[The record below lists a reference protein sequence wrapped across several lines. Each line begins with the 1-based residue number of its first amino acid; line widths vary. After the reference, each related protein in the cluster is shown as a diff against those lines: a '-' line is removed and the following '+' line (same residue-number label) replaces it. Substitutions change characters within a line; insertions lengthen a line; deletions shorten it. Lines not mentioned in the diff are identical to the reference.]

1 MLRALLVA
9 LLLANALFLAWAQGW
24 LSPVFAPPRQGER
37 EPERLAQ
44 QVNANLIK
52 VLPPVAASA
61 AQRVADAKVC
71 LWAGPFS
78 DAELAEAEGA
88 LAKADVPLEAWN
100 REPVAGGQQA
110 LRVSA
115 ADGELR
121 ARLTA
126 SAVAFSP
133 CDPAVPAPVAAPNR
147 R

>member
-44 QVNANLIK
+44 QVNPALIK

-61 AQRVADAKVC
+61 AQRVAEAKVC

-78 DAELAEAEGA
+78 DAELADAEIA
-88 LAKADVPLEAWN
+88 LARADVPVDAWN
-100 REPVAGGQQA
+100 REPAAGGLQA
-110 LRVSA
+110 LRVSV

-133 CDPAVPAPVAAPNR
+133 CDPAVPPPVPAASR

>member
-1 MLRALLVA
+1 MLRALLVV

-44 QVNANLIK
+44 QVNAELIK

-61 AQRVADAKVC
+61 AQRVAQAKVC
-71 LWAGPFS
+71 LWAGPFN
-78 DAELAEAEGA
+78 DTELAEAESA

-100 REPVAGGQQA
+100 REPAIGGLQA

-121 ARLTA
+121 ARLGTA
-126 SAVAFSP
+126 GVAFKP
-133 CDPAVPAPVAAPNR
+133 CDPAVPPPVPAPNR